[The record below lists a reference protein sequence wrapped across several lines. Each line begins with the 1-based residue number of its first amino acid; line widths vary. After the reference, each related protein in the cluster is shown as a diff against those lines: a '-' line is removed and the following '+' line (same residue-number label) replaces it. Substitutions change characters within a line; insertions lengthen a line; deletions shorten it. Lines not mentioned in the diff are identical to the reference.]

1 MQLART
7 HGYKWG
13 ERGPGLAVLPSA
25 PPHHHHHD
33 FPPLLPCRVSAADR
47 ESSMNIYL

>member
-7 HGYKWG
+7 HGYKRG
-13 ERGPGLAVLPSA
+13 GQGPGLAVLPSA
-25 PPHHHHHD
+25 PHHHD
-33 FPPLLPCRVSAADR
+33 FPPPFPCRASAADR